1 MSTIAAPHIRRATP
15 DDTDT
20 VVRILIAA
28 KEASFPDT
36 IDEHDRDVTF
46 WTRRWRGYIKH
57 GSGARQSRGDGWV
70 FLAEVGGQPVGYVAY
85 HHTSRHGTEAEL
97 QNIYIL
103 KEWQRRGI
111 GAHLLGTVAHRLH
124 ADGSR
129 TMCVGYDADSPYKRF
144 YFKYGAVE
152 TQPGSAWAIWPDLG
166 ALADLLP
173 RPPEA
178 LMTGLHE
185 KSSWFR
191 RMWKG

>member
-1 MSTIAAPHIRRATP
+1 MSAAPHIRRATP

-46 WTRRWRGYIKH
+46 WTRRWRGYLKH

-70 FLAEVGGQPVGYVAY
+70 FLAEVEGQPIGYVAY

-111 GAHLLGTVAHRLH
+111 GAHLLGTVAASPARRRVAHHVRGLRCRQSVQ
-124 ADGSR
+124 ALLFQVR
-129 TMCVGYDADSPYKRF
+129 RRRDASPAARGRPGPTSARSPIVCRDRRKR
-144 YFKYGAVE
+144 
-152 TQPGSAWAIWPDLG
+152 
-166 ALADLLP
+166 
-173 RPPEA
+173 
-178 LMTGLHE
+178 
-185 KSSWFR
+185 
-191 RMWKG
+191 

>member
-28 KEASFPDT
+28 KEASSPDT
-36 IDEHDRDVTF
+36 IDGHDRDVTF
-46 WTRRWRGYIKH
+46 WTRRWRGYFKH
-57 GSGARQSRGDGWV
+57 GSGARQSRGAGWV
-70 FLAEVGGQPVGYVAY
+70 FLAEVGGQPIGYVAY
-85 HHTSRHGTEAEL
+85 HHTSRHGTDAEL

-111 GAHLLGTVAHRLH
+111 GACLLGTVAHRLH

-152 TQPGSAWAIWPDLG
+152 MQPGSAWAIWPDLG
-166 ALADLLP
+166 ALAAALP

-185 KSSWFR
+185 KSSWLR
-191 RMWKG
+191 RIWRR